1 MAVAS
6 LQYLEDIVS
15 AGFLVCWLLQSSRPL
30 FLNVPWVLGVGV
42 GCYEI
47 ERDFLQPHSGKAR

>member
-15 AGFLVCWLLQSSRPL
+15 ADCLVCWLSLSSHPL
-30 FLNVPWVLGVGV
+30 FLNVPWVLGLGL

-47 ERDFLQPHSGKAR
+47 ERDFLQPHSGKAL